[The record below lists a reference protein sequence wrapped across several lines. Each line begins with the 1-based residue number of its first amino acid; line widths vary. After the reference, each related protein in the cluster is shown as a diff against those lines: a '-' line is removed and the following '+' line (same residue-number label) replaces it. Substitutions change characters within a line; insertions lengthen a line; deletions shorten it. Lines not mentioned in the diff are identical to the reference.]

1 MTKKFATTVDV
12 EIGQRIRAARLRI
25 GMSQEKLGEAL
36 GITFQQVQ
44 KYEKGTNRVAGSR
57 LTGIAHVL
65 HIPPATLLGDDKTPV
80 SEIGATDQE
89 TAKIV
94 RICGHLDADQR
105 VQLLKIAM
113 TFRPAGATRVMEA
126 AE

>member
-44 KYEKGTNRVAGSR
+44 KYEKGTNRCAGSR
-57 LTGIAHVL
+57 LASVAKALGV
-65 HIPPATLLGDDKTPV
+65 PASSLLGETE
-80 SEIGATDQE
+80 SATSATD
-89 TAKIV
+89 TADHATARIV
-94 RICGHLDADQR
+94 RICGRLTDEQR
-105 VQLLKIAM
+105 TQLLKIAQ
-113 TFRPAGATRVMEA
+113 TFRPSDATRVMEA